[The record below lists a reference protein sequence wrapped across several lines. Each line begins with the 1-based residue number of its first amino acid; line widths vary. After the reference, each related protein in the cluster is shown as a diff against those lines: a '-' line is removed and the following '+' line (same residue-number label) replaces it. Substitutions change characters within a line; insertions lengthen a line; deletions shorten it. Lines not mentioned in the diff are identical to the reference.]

1 MLFRSVLLTGVVEEV
16 VADARFERA
25 ESDIRYTPS
34 VVPAVLGDPSG
45 LKSAIEN
52 VVRNAVAHGGVGK
65 PIEVTLTGTTKEVH
79 VIVRDHGPGVPA
91 EDVERI
97 FEPFFRVDP
106 SRDHGSDGQ
115 GIGLAI
121 TARVMEL
128 HGGKAMARN
137 CADGGLEVE
146 LIVPVTPPDLPNAK

>member
-1 MLFRSVLLTGVVEEV
+1 
-16 VADARFERA
+16 
-25 ESDIRYTPS
+25 TPAQ
-34 VVPAVLGDPSG
+34 VPAVLGDPSG

-65 PIEVTLTGTTKEVH
+65 PVEVTLSGTTKEVRI
-79 VIVRDHGPGVPA
+79 VVRDHGPGVPA

-106 SRDHGSDGQ
+106 SRDQAGGQ

-128 HGGKAMARN
+128 HGGSATARN
-137 CADGGLEVE
+137 CPDGGLEVE
-146 LIVPVTPPDLPNAK
+146 LVVPVTPPEGPKK